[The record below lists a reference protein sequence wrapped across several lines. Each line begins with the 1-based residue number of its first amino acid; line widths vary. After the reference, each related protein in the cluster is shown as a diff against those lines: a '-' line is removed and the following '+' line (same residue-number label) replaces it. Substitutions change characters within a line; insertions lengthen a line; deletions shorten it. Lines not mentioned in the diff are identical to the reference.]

1 MGIEIGSKICYQLFM
16 SNVIKVSV
24 ALTPELNELVKNAVV
39 SGQYAS
45 ASEVVREALRDWE
58 QKQEGRQ
65 LVDSEIKRLW
75 DEGLASGPSRFS
87 NMSEIIAESKRRS
100 AFRKTG

>member
-1 MGIEIGSKICYQLFM
+1 M
-16 SNVIKVSV
+16 SNVSKVSV
-24 ALTPELNELVKNAVV
+24 ALTPELNKLVKSAVA

-58 QKQEGRQ
+58 QKQEGRH

-75 DEGLASGPSRFS
+75 DEGIASGPGHFS
-87 NMSEIIAESKRRS
+87 SMSEIIAEAKRRS
-100 AFRKTG
+100 TFRKTA

>member
-1 MGIEIGSKICYQLFM
+1 M
-16 SNVIKVSV
+16 SNVSKVSV
-24 ALTPELNELVKNAVV
+24 ALTPELNELVKNAVA
-39 SGQYAS
+39 SGHYAS

-75 DEGLASGPSRFS
+75 DEGIASGRGRFS
-87 NMSEIIAESKRRS
+87 SMSDIIAEAKRRS
-100 AFRKTG
+100 AISTTA